1 MCNGGIQ
8 LITFSIEINAYL
20 DESKPMQL
28 TFCYMQKKTVV
39 NVKMY
44 CHNVKSFTLK
54 CDQKLTL
61 GQKFHYYARC
71 VSACVGTSYNLN
83 HVHFKQHET
92 DLRPALK

>member
-1 MCNGGIQ
+1 MKVN
-8 LITFSIEINAYL
+8 
-20 DESKPMQL
+20 
-28 TFCYMQKKTVV
+28 CYMQKKTVV